1 MPWPCFPSH
10 LSHLGRGFRSSGYHE
25 KKQMQLIQHQR
36 VAPSVT
42 TTLPAFEVTTETLE
56 QITRMLS
63 CNDVDYLKNLG
74 TNIVRNYYS
83 AEFGMDEWR
92 TIIQILRFMILAKTK
107 KCSLTYQPHDIL
119 AYAQNLCRR
128 FTFDDKTLVKVMDLS
143 AIAYVDRMLVQN
155 EYCKEIM
162 GPLVGNPNG
171 RAVHGKELF
180 DVITAAGAAYHR
192 PGLRFWVMRQRNY
205 CRNGEIRL
213 LDICYYCDPESLLL
227 VWYGRLSPNNEG
239 SRLNLLL

>member
-1 MPWPCFPSH
+1 
-10 LSHLGRGFRSSGYHE
+10 
-25 KKQMQLIQHQR
+25 MQLIQHQQR
-36 VAPSVT
+36 AAPSVTT
-42 TTLPAFEVTTETLE
+42 TTLPAFEITTETLE

-74 TNIVRNYYS
+74 TNVVRNYYS
-83 AEFGMDEWR
+83 AEFGIDEWR
-92 TIIQILRFMILAKTK
+92 TIVQIMRFMILAKTK
-107 KCSLTYQPHDIL
+107 KCSLTYHPPHVVL
-119 AYAQNLCRR
+119 AYAQNLCTR
-128 FTFDDKTLVKVMDLS
+128 FTLDDKTLVKVMDLS
-143 AIAYVDRMLVQN
+143 ATVYVDRMLVQN

-171 RAVHGKELF
+171 RAVHGRELF
-180 DVITAAGAAYHR
+180 GVVTAAGAAYHR

-227 VWYGRLSPNNEG
+227 VWYGRLSLLANNEG
-239 SRLNLLL
+239 GGLNLLL